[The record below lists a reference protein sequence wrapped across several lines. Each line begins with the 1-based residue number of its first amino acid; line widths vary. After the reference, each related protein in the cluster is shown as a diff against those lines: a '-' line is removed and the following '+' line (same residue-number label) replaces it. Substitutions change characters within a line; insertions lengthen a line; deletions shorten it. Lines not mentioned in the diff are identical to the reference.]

1 MMNKFEFISNFKEM
15 ADKLSDE
22 MRLKFY
28 DALTDYVF
36 KGAEPEDVIISAL
49 IAGIKPF
56 LENKVSVWGGIRE
69 GSGRKRQNQDKSSL
83 IKFNQDELEKLEKN
97 QDELEKLEK
106 NQKEKEKN
114 TPRTPQED
122 KNKNTSP
129 PIPLKRDCPPEG
141 APPLPDD
148 FFLQEE
154 VTDEKALAGKNLI
167 LLDDDEPIP
176 NDSALKAKVLQW
188 WNVMAPGFDLAEIRE
203 ISKTRLMKL
212 KARIR
217 QIGTLNRFESA
228 VEDAVADSAFLR
240 GQNNRG
246 WRADFDFF
254 LSEGNFLKAIE
265 GKYTNKEVFH
275 DGFTKFV

>member
-1 MMNKFEFISNFKEM
+1 MQNKFVFFRNFAEAINDIFDTPEEQAAAYM
-15 ADKLSDE
+15 AICQYGIYGIL
-22 MRLKFY
+22 
-28 DALTDYVF
+28 
-36 KGAEPEDVIISAL
+36 PEDKTMKAMCL
-49 IAGIKPF
+49 MTNQ
-56 LENKVSVWGGIRE
+56 ENQGWGGVRE
-69 GSGRKRQNQDKSSL
+69 GSGRKRQNQDKSNL

-97 QDELEKLEK
+97 QDELEKFEKLEK

-141 APPLPDD
+141 ASPLPDD

-154 VTDEKALAGKNLI
+154 VMDKKALAGKNLI

-176 NDSALKAKVLQW
+176 NDSALKAKVIQW

-217 QIGTLNRFESA
+217 QAGTLYRFEEA
-228 VEDAVADSAFLR
+228 VEDAVSSSEFLR

-265 GKYTNKEVFH
+265 GKYADRQEVLS
-275 DGFTKFV
+275 